1 MSTAEFSALNACYGI
16 SGQVNFKE
24 GPGGL
29 AVVEVTNTH
38 AAAVI
43 ALQGA
48 HVMNWSPRGAHP
60 VIWLSKAA
68 KLAPG
73 KSIRGGVPVCWPWF
87 GPHASDTA
95 LPAHGY
101 ARTTP
106 WEVVHSEALAGGAT
120 RVVFR
125 LIENDATR
133 AQWPHPTP
141 VECHITVGASLEI
154 ELVTRNAGAA
164 PVTIGQAL
172 HTYFEVSDIRHVTI
186 DGLDGCP
193 YLDKVDGGQRKR
205 QAGPVSFSGEVDR
218 IYLDSVVACRI
229 DDPGLRRRIVIS
241 KRGSRSTVVWNP
253 WIEKA
258 AKMGD
263 LGDDGYLR
271 MVCVESA
278 NAADDVVTIAPG
290 AEHRLW
296 VRYDIEAAG

>member
-1 MSTAEFSALNACYGI
+1 MSTADFPALNARFAI
-16 SGQVNFKE
+16 PGQLNFKE

-29 AVVEVTNTH
+29 AVAEVANPQ

-48 HVMNWSPRGAHP
+48 HVMSWAPRGAHP

-68 KLAPG
+68 KFAPG

-101 ARTTP
+101 ARTTA
-106 WEVVHSEALAGGAT
+106 WEVIHSAALVDGAT
-120 RVVFR
+120 RVVLR
-125 LIENDATR
+125 LIETDVSR
-133 AQWPHPTP
+133 RQWPHPTP
-141 VECHITVGASLEI
+141 VECHITVGVRLEI

-172 HTYFEVSDIRHVTI
+172 HSYFEVGDIRRVTI
-186 DGLDGCP
+186 GGLDGCP
-193 YLDKVDGGQRKR
+193 YLDKVDGGQRQQ

-218 IYLDSVVACRI
+218 IYLDSLAPCLI
-229 DDPGLRRRIVIS
+229 DDPLLRRRIVIS

-296 VRYDIEAAG
+296 VSYAVEETG